1 MGIFVLSSCSDY
13 LNVDK
18 YFKDRMTE
26 EKVFASKDYCD
37 NWLAGVYA
45 YLSKNNMMDVG
56 SKGAALHNFADDMFF
71 CQDMQYI
78 ICHNRSKMGR
88 NMFLSINSLA
98 KEISHSRNSG
108 STIDSNVAYNA
119 RFKVN

>member
-1 MGIFVLSSCSDY
+1 MKKKRNIILWSALSLGIFLLSSCSDY

-45 YLSKNNMMDVG
+45 YLSK
-56 SKGAALHNFADDMFF
+56 K
-71 CQDMQYI
+71 I
-78 ICHNRSKMGR
+78 I
-88 NMFLSINSLA
+88 
-98 KEISHSRNSG
+98 
-108 STIDSNVAYNA
+108 
-119 RFKVN
+119 